1 MGSALAQVAVTTPAW
16 VLHQPFIRHDS
27 CPSVHLSVRFHQDD
41 QNCFTFC
48 LKFIN
53 GVLAA
58 EGHSPL
64 SRDTFTLSFIVPRMR
79 RVSQF
84 MRLYQHLQFHQ
95 YYIVD
100 RRDR

>member
-1 MGSALAQVAVTTPAW
+1 MDVTP
-16 VLHQPFIRHDS
+16 VLLSP
-27 CPSVHLSVRFHQDD
+27 SVRFHEDD
-41 QNCFTFC
+41 HNCFTFC

-84 MRLYQHLQFHQ
+84 MRLHQHLQSHQ
-95 YYIVD
+95 YYIVSHEKD
-100 RRDR
+100 EECRDCV